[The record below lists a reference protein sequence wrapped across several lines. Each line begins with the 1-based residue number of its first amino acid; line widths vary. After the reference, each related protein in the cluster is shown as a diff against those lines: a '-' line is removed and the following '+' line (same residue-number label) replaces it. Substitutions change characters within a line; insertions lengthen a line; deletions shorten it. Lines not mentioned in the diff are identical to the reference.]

1 MRLHFFVSLRLT
13 VQSEPISVTRRACTI
28 AVSRDSQEGTAMT
41 LLFKTTLR
49 QTAAGPA
56 SRFLRRASVL
66 IVEKRICVGAAVSV
80 EFADTEQFVT
90 VCLIWSRFG
99 LKLLR

>member
-28 AVSRDSQEGTAMT
+28 AVSRDSLDLTAMT
-41 LLFKTTLR
+41 LQFKATLR
-49 QTAAGPA
+49 LIAADPA
-56 SRFLRRASVL
+56 SRFLRRVSVL
-66 IVEKRICVGAAVSV
+66 IVKRRICVGAAESV
-80 EFADTEQFVT
+80 EIADTEQFAT

-99 LKLLR
+99 PKLLR

>member
-1 MRLHFFVSLRLT
+1 MCLDLFVSHRLT
-13 VQSEPISVTRRACTI
+13 QQLAFIAATRRACTV

-41 LLFKTTLR
+41 LLFKATLR
-49 QTAAGPA
+49 RIAVGPA
-56 SRFLRRASVL
+56 SRFLRPASVL
-66 IVEKRICVGAAVSV
+66 IVKKRICVGAAVSV

-90 VCLIWSRFG
+90 VCLIWSRVG